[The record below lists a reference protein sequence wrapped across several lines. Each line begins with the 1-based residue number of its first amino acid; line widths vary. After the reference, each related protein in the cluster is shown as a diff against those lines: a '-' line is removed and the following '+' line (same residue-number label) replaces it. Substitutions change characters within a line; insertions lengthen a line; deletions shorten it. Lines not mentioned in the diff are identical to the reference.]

1 MNGPGP
7 TSLCAAFC
15 TVLRYRVSTRRVHVG
30 RACTSLL
37 AIRQRHAKRQP
48 RENAIWLIGHC
59 SDHRYTTCNNHGCW
73 PWCCCCCCKATLRGP
88 SCTDRSWVRSR
99 KPSSQTHRAR
109 HNKAD
114 AAVVYHASPSE
125 SQAGSPLP
133 YPQVERPIFACMFAD
148 SASSEAPASMS
159 RCRQVSYTE
168 AAAKTLR

>member
-59 SDHRYTTCNNHGCW
+59 SDHRYTTCKNYGCW
-73 PWCCCCCCKATLRGP
+73 PWCCCCCEATLRGP

-109 HNKAD
+109 HNSRRMLRLSTTLHLQTPKPAHSFHIPKWS
-114 AAVVYHASPSE
+114 AQS
-125 SQAGSPLP
+125 L
-133 YPQVERPIFACMFAD
+133 RAC
-148 SASSEAPASMS
+148 SL
-159 RCRQVSYTE
+159 
-168 AAAKTLR
+168 TLRALKRPRRCHAADKSATPKLRPRL